1 MGDALGEAFDQV
13 NNFHITVLDSL
24 TRTVYVDTI
33 ISVIPGAAEHVLTI
47 DLPEEA
53 LGALLVVHIT
63 AFVDSVELFTTT
75 ATATVNKES
84 EQITVEASVRY
95 TGPGIRGSVN
105 DLDGRGIGGVIVTLL
120 QGGQSVAE
128 VATAADG
135 SFLFAGLSAGEYIV
149 RPTATSGLTACPAER
164 NVEVGGADDA
174 LVAAFQFKTS
184 CTVRVLVVSG
194 GDVDDTGAAAGQL
207 SGLGDVSAEA
217 FFYINRTPGLDA
229 LRAYDAVLV
238 FQNGLFN
245 EAVELGAE
253 ISEFVSLGGNVVF
266 ASFYWQGRSDSGF
279 GSPGWG
285 SLEGLDPFRSIGGA
299 VYRAGSLGAVTDHL
313 LTAGVSTLTSSSYWG
328 GVAAKGGTTVVASWA
343 DGTPLVGYVR
353 GSADQRMVAVS
364 LFPGGGGGDVAV
376 LWGNAVRWAGA
387 AGGPARSG
395 VVVSGNN

>member
-1 MGDALGEAFDQV
+1 
-13 NNFHITVLDSL
+13 
-24 TRTVYVDTI
+24 
-33 ISVIPGAAEHVLTI
+33 
-47 DLPEEA
+47 
-53 LGALLVVHIT
+53 
-63 AFVDSVELFTTT
+63 
-75 ATATVNKES
+75 
-84 EQITVEASVRY
+84 
-95 TGPGIRGSVN
+95 
-105 DLDGRGIGGVIVTLL
+105 
-120 QGGQSVAE
+120 VAE

-135 SFLFAGLSAGEYIV
+135 SVRVAGLSAGEYIV

-299 VYRAGSLGAVTDHL
+299 VYPGRVAGRGHRSPADSRCVDADVVELLGWRGREGRNHRGGELGRRDP
-313 LTAGVSTLTSSSYWG
+313 AGGLREG
-328 GVAAKGGTTVVASWA
+328 
-343 DGTPLVGYVR
+343 L
-353 GSADQRMVAVS
+353 
-364 LFPGGGGGDVAV
+364 
-376 LWGNAVRWAGA
+376 
-387 AGGPARSG
+387 GGPAHGGREPVPRWG
-395 VVVSGNN
+395 RR